1 MHIIA
6 DTASSGPTS
15 PNYITDAMIAAQFTY
30 LSHAYINASIVYRLL
45 GTTRTTNDI
54 WAANG
59 DDLAMKTALRQGTYS
74 SLNLYYQS
82 QLQSAPGTPGVPAGS
97 ALLGYCSLPSSG
109 ITKTTNTSVY
119 TLDGCNVLSGT
130 MPGGSYEGYN
140 LDGTTAHEVGH
151 WNGLLHTFQDSE
163 RLWRFRDRYA
173 AGAGQYQ

>member
-1 MHIIA
+1 MAPPQRALRQRPLELLPPAYPPPSLPLSSPRQTPGNPLYTIDTSMHIIA

-82 QLQSAPGTPGVPAGS
+82 QLQSAPGTPGV
-97 ALLGYCSLPSSG
+97 
-109 ITKTTNTSVY
+109 
-119 TLDGCNVLSGT
+119 
-130 MPGGSYEGYN
+130 
-140 LDGTTAHEVGH
+140 
-151 WNGLLHTFQDSE
+151 
-163 RLWRFRDRYA
+163 
-173 AGAGQYQ
+173 